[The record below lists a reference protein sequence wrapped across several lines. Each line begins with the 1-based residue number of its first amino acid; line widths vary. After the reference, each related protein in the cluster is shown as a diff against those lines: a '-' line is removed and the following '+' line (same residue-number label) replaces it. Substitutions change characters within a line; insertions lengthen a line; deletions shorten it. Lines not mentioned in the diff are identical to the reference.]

1 MLGDLFL
8 AGGFAE
14 FHVTDGAL
22 KLSQALQAGRPFVT
36 LVGKPH
42 AGKIRIRYNM
52 VSETLSHRWGTQAF
66 GGSPAG
72 RPFVILVAKPHA
84 RKKK

>member
-22 KLSQALQAGRPFVT
+22 KLSQALQAGHPFVT

-42 AGKIRIRYNM
+42 AEGKKNKIQ
-52 VSETLSHRWGTQAF
+52 HG
-66 GGSPAG
+66 
-72 RPFVILVAKPHA
+72 K
-84 RKKK
+84 

>member
-42 AGKIRIRYNM
+42 A
-52 VSETLSHRWGTQAF
+52 
-66 GGSPAG
+66 
-72 RPFVILVAKPHA
+72 
-84 RKKK
+84 RKE